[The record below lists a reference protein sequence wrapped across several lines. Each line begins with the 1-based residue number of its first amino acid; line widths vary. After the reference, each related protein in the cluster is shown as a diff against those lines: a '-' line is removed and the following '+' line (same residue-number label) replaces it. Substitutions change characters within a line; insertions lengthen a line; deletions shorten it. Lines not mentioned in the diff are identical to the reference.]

1 MRATAKQRKRK
12 AAAPVVSARLNA
24 HVNLQAQ
31 GDGNVTA
38 SFDDFS
44 LPLGKYSIDALK
56 RAQGIGAGLPLASFS
71 SAAPEQAERQRG
83 RRERRNLKVVDKE
96 IALLVARLARTGLL
110 EYRFGTLS
118 RDLAIIE
125 PQVAGYWPQIARCGA
140 SDTIV
145 LSRFAYLRRRG
156 NDMVLESPRSAALFH
171 ICDSKIAGLL
181 ATLSSPQKIGQL
193 RRQPGFPGLELIGVL
208 LDCDILFKVGK
219 ADEGLRPSE
228 GDDQLVVWDFH
239 DLLFHT
245 RSTEGRQ
252 SNPIGARYAH
262 VDTIAPPLPVRV
274 PWSGE
279 AIDLQKF
286 AAPAEP
292 SSFVK
297 LLRERHSTR
306 DFDETQPITL
316 AELGQFLESAARVQS
331 TWSEP
336 LDFGGGDIGPEM
348 SYTRRPY
355 PSAGSAYEL
364 ELYLAVNTC
373 EGLPRGFYH
382 YDADR
387 HALVPIPADAQA
399 ITLQLEAAQFAMDA
413 PMAPQIL
420 FTIAARFPRVSWKYS
435 AIAYSL
441 ILKDVGV
448 LLQTL
453 YLTATD
459 MNLGGCAIGTGNI
472 ELFARMTGQDFH
484 GEGPVGQFALGRG
497 RKVGG
502 D

>member
-1 MRATAKQRKRK
+1 M
-12 AAAPVVSARLNA
+12 SARINA
-24 HVNLQAQ
+24 QVHLQAQ
-31 GDGNVTA
+31 PDGNVTA
-38 SFDDFS
+38 SFDDFT

-56 RAQGIGAGLPLASFS
+56 RAQAIGAGLPLASFS
-71 SAAPEQAERQRG
+71 SAK
-83 RRERRNLKVVDKE
+83 LVDQE
-96 IALLVARLARTGLL
+96 IAQLVQRLARMGLI
-110 EYRFGTLS
+110 EYRFGS
-118 RDLAIIE
+118 ASKDLAIIE
-125 PQVAGYWPQIARCGA
+125 PQIAGYWPRVAKCGV
-140 SDTIV
+140 SDTVV

-156 NDMVLESPRSAALFH
+156 NDMVLESPRSAALFR
-171 ICDSKIAGLL
+171 ICDPKIAGFL
-181 ATLSSPQKIGQL
+181 AALSSPQRIGEL
-193 RRQPGFPGLELIGVL
+193 RRQPGFPGLELLGLL
-208 LDCDILFKVGK
+208 LDSDILFRVGK
-219 ADEGLRPSE
+219 DSDGLRPSE
-228 GDDQLVVWDFH
+228 GDDKLVVWDFH
-239 DLLFHT
+239 DLLFHS

-252 SNPIGARYAH
+252 SSPIGGRYPH
-262 VDTIAPPLPVRV
+262 VETIAPPPAVRA
-274 PWSGE
+274 PWKGD

-286 AAPAEP
+286 ASPAEP

-306 DFDETQPITL
+306 DFDEAQPITL
-316 AELGQFLESAARVQS
+316 TELAQFLESTARVQHK
-331 TWSEP
+331 WSEP
-336 LDFGGGDIGPEM
+336 LDFGGGDIGPEIP
-348 SYTRRPY
+348 YTRRPY

-364 ELYLAVNTC
+364 ELYLAVGAC

-382 YDADR
+382 YDAER
-387 HALVPIPADAQA
+387 HALVPVPADEQA
-399 ITLQLEAAQFAMDA
+399 LAMQFEAAQFAMDA

-420 FTIAARFPRVSWKYS
+420 FTVAARFDRVAWKYS

-484 GEGPVGQFALGRG
+484 SEGPVGQFALGRG

-502 D
+502 DD

>member
-1 MRATAKQRKRK
+1 M
-12 AAAPVVSARLNA
+12 
-24 HVNLQAQ
+24 
-31 GDGNVTA
+31 
-38 SFDDFS
+38 
-44 LPLGKYSIDALK
+44 
-56 RAQGIGAGLPLASFS
+56 
-71 SAAPEQAERQRG
+71 
-83 RRERRNLKVVDKE
+83 
-96 IALLVARLARTGLL
+96 
-110 EYRFGTLS
+110 
-118 RDLAIIE
+118 
-125 PQVAGYWPQIARCGA
+125 
-140 SDTIV
+140 

-156 NDMVLESPRSAALFH
+156 NDMVLELPRSAALFR
-171 ICDSKIAGLL
+171 ICDPKLASLL
-181 ATLSSPQKIGQL
+181 ATLSSPQKIGAL
-193 RRQPGFPGLELIGVL
+193 RRQPGFPGLELLGLL

-219 ADEGLRPSE
+219 TDGSRPSE
-228 GDDQLVVWDFH
+228 GDDKLVVWDFH

-252 SNPIGARYAH
+252 SSPIGGRYAH
-262 VDTIAPPLPVRV
+262 VDTIAPPPAVRA
-274 PWSGE
+274 PWRGD
-279 AIDLQKF
+279 AIDLQQF
-286 AAPAEP
+286 AETAEP

-306 DFDETQPITL
+306 DFDEAQPITL
-316 AELGQFLESAARVQS
+316 AELARFLENAARVQS

-336 LDFGGGDIGPEM
+336 IDFGGGDIGPEIA
-348 SYTRRPY
+348 YTRRPY

-364 ELYLAVNTC
+364 ELYLAVSAC

-382 YDADR
+382 YDAER
-387 HALVPIPADAQA
+387 HALVPIPADEQA
-399 ITLQLEAAQFAMDA
+399 IAMQFEAAQFAMDA

-420 FTIAARFPRVSWKYS
+420 FTIAARFDRVSWKYS

-441 ILKDVGV
+441 ILRDVGV

-484 GEGPVGQFALGRG
+484 TEGPVGQFALGRG

-502 D
+502 RLIVIASDRRRNRREPAMSRRSRHMRVAERSDRRVYQRAQSDCSSPEPVIGSAQGPYACSQ

>member
-1 MRATAKQRKRK
+1 
-12 AAAPVVSARLNA
+12 VSARLNA
-24 HVNLQAQ
+24 HVHLQAQ

-38 SFDDFS
+38 RFDDFS
-44 LPLGKYSIDALK
+44 LPLGQYSFDALK

-83 RRERRNLKVVDKE
+83 RRERRNLKRVDRE
-96 IALLVARLARTGLL
+96 IALLVERLAQTGLL
-110 EYRFGTLS
+110 EYRLS
-118 RDLAIIE
+118 RANKDLAIIE
-125 PQVAGYWPQIARCGA
+125 PQVAGYWPKPAKCA
-140 SDTIV
+140 ATDTIV

-156 NDMVLESPRSAALFH
+156 NDLVLESPRAAALFR
-171 ICDSKIAGLL
+171 ICDPRLASLL
-181 ATLSSPQKIGQL
+181 ATLSSPQKIGEL
-193 RRQPGFPGLELIGVL
+193 RKQPGFAGLELIGLL

-219 ADEGLRPSE
+219 HSGGLRPSE
-228 GDDQLVVWDFH
+228 GDEKLVVWDFH

-252 SNPIGARYAH
+252 SSPIGGRYPH
-262 VDTIAPPLPVRV
+262 VDTIAPPPAVRA
-274 PWSGE
+274 PWAGE

-286 AAPAEP
+286 ASAAEP
-292 SSFVK
+292 SSFAR

-306 DFDETQPITL
+306 DFDEAQPIRL
-316 AELGQFLESAARVQS
+316 AELARFLESAARVQWR
-331 TWSEP
+331 WSEP
-336 LDFGGGDIGPEM
+336 LDFGGGDVGPEIA
-348 SYTRRPY
+348 YTRRPY

-364 ELYLAVNTC
+364 ELYLAVNAC

-382 YDADR
+382 YDAER
-387 HALVPIPADAQA
+387 HALVPIPADEHA
-399 ITLQLEAAQFAMDA
+399 ITLQFEAAQYAMAA
-413 PMAPQIL
+413 PMTPQIL
-420 FTIAARFPRVSWKYS
+420 FTIAARFDRVSWKYS

-441 ILKDVGV
+441 ILKDVGA

-484 GEGPVGQFALGRG
+484 REGPVGQFALGRG
-497 RKVGG
+497 RNVGG
-502 D
+502 DPLTRP

>member
-1 MRATAKQRKRK
+1 MRAPAKKSGRK
-12 AAAPVVSARLNA
+12 AAPGVSARLNA
-24 HVNLQAQ
+24 HVHLQAQ

-38 SFDDFS
+38 TFDEFS

-56 RAQGIGAGLPLASFS
+56 RAQAIGAGLPLASLS
-71 SAAPEQAERQRG
+71 SAR
-83 RRERRNLKVVDKE
+83 KVVDKE
-96 IALLVARLARTGLL
+96 VALLVERLARTGLL
-110 EYRFGTLS
+110 EYRFGTPHK
-118 RDLAIIE
+118 DLAIME
-125 PQVAGYWPQIARCGA
+125 PQVAGYWPNVAKCGA
-140 SDTIV
+140 ADTIV

-156 NDMVLESPRSAALFH
+156 NDMVLESPRSAALFR
-171 ICDSKIAGLL
+171 ICDARLASLL
-181 ATLSSPQKIGQL
+181 AMLSSPQKIGQL
-193 RRQPGFPGLELIGVL
+193 RRQPGFPGLDFIGLL
-208 LDCDILFKVGK
+208 LDCNILFRVGK
-219 ADEGLRPSE
+219 DSDGLRPSE
-228 GDDQLVVWDFH
+228 GDDKLVVWDFH
-239 DLLFHT
+239 DLVFHA

-252 SNPIGARYAH
+252 SNPIGGRYAH
-262 VDTIAPPLPVRV
+262 VDTIAPPPAARA
-274 PWSGE
+274 PWAGE

-292 SSFVK
+292 SAFVK

-306 DFDETQPITL
+306 DFDEARPITL
-316 AELGQFLESAARVQS
+316 EELAQFLECAARVQW

-336 LDFGGGDIGPEM
+336 LDFGGGDVGPDIA
-348 SYTRRPY
+348 YTRRPY

-364 ELYLAVNTC
+364 ELYLTVDAC

-382 YDADR
+382 YDAER
-387 HALVPIPADAQA
+387 HALVPIPTDEQA
-399 ITLQLEAAQFAMDA
+399 IAMQFEAAQYAMDA

-497 RKVGG
+497 RKVGS